1 MATETHKCANPKCK
15 TPKNRMEYIVQLH
28 EDNIHL
34 DRHCLKRNKT
44 VDEVKLQK
52 LTTEATKWRCE
63 PCFKN
68 FVKRNKLE
76 EFYHLVE

>member
-1 MATETHKCANPKCK
+1 MTTEAYKCANPKCK
-15 TPKNRMEYIVQLH
+15 TPRSKMKVITQLN

-34 DRHCLKRNKT
+34 DRYCLKRNGT
-44 VDEVKLQK
+44 VDEAKLK
-52 LTTEATKWRCE
+52 RLTAEAVKWRCG